1 MKKRIRKTK
10 EEILKKVKDSIM
22 IEETVNEDIEKTAKS
37 VKSPD
42 EAVEKVN
49 NMEKVIKSN
58 KCNILWLAYQQGQIF
73 EKFKL
78 NENFIDIVKEL
89 GINTSTILFKIS
101 IVKFVN
107 NYPRMKKFSLSL
119 HFLKNNFKII
129 KEICHENLS

>member
-10 EEILKKVKDSIM
+10 KEILKKMKDSIM